1 MQKFVVLTAAF
12 AAVLA
17 HAQTQP
23 APATEA
29 PAQAPAP
36 AAAPKPA
43 AGGQRRVATI
53 NVQQALL
60 ATRDGQKAAQD
71 LQTRYNPRKQALEKR
86 QSDLQSMQSQARAGA
101 ATMSQA
107 AKDKLARD
115 IDAGTRS
122 LKNETEDFD
131 AEVREEEGKIMN
143 ELGQKLMAVVQQYT
157 QQNSIALVL
166 DVSNQQSPVLWA
178 DASVD
183 ITQAIVR
190 MYDEAHPVG
199 AAPAAAPAP
208 APAAPP
214 KK

>member
-1 MQKFVVLTAAF
+1 LQKFVVLTAAF

-122 LKNETEDFD
+122 LKNESEDFD

-190 MYDEAHPVG
+190 MYDEAHPAG